1 MWRTRWKHGF
11 VKSVSYTYIYIPVSW
26 NWLPTLA
33 CQSHF
38 THDTRRKEN
47 ILPFLEDISQKERF
61 LDIATSWCVLC
72 VMLLQ
77 MLLQPSTKKN
87 IIQNMALSWKCLPAV
102 VCRSMP
108 KRKHVRHCFAILW
121 EEDLENTVLPRNTWI
136 KLEEA
141 LFALAWGPDV
151 SRRPFLLAFLNSV
164 CESAS
169 PQYGRTRLK
178 LPGIKNAPRKK
189 TIEATGLHGCFQE
202 HLKTFTASVQ

>member
-11 VKSVSYTYIYIPVSW
+11 VKSVSYTYIRIYIYYIYIPVSW

-38 THDTRRKEN
+38 THDTRRKEH

-87 IIQNMALSWKCLPAV
+87 IIQKHGFVLEMLASSGLSKHAETKACTTLLCHLMRRGLRKHRCAKEHMDKTGRSTLCPCLGTWCKSKAFPFGLFKFGLWKCFPT
-102 VCRSMP
+102 
-108 KRKHVRHCFAILW
+108 IW
-121 EEDLENTVLPRNTWI
+121 ENT
-136 KLEEA
+136 LEA
-141 LFALAWGPDV
+141 AWD
-151 SRRPFLLAFLNSV
+151 
-164 CESAS
+164 
-169 PQYGRTRLK
+169 
-178 LPGIKNAPRKK
+178 
-189 TIEATGLHGCFQE
+189 
-202 HLKTFTASVQ
+202 